1 MAHILLHNA
10 EELAPMLTIN
20 TNIASLNAQA
30 SLAQHQLRVGQ
41 SMERLSTGKR
51 INSAS
56 DDAAGISIVSRM
68 QAQVLG
74 TAQAIR
80 NTNDG
85 ISLAQTADGSMDTLV
100 NILQR
105 MRELTVQSMNGTYS
119 SNDTAS
125 IDSELSQLKDEFSR
139 ITNSTSWN
147 GATLLNGTGG
157 DGTGNFQFQV
167 GTNGT
172 DNDQIDLTIP
182 DLSTIFATDAAAPNP
197 PPPSPSPPTTTN
209 QDIKLS
215 VTGVDD
221 EYKVLV
227 DGTVV
232 AFPPIGNTPDATI
245 DLSPYVKST
254 GSTIEAIFSNNSGG
268 GGYSYNLI
276 VNGTSVASQTDSHPD
291 FRIGV
296 LKDMTYTTTPD
307 STPPSPTPTPAPAQ
321 PTSSNITLA
330 DIDTALDK
338 VVNAQSVI
346 GATVNR
352 LRFALDLASTTSTN
366 IQASKSQI
374 EDTDYGIETSAL
386 AQNQIIVQ
394 AATSMLAQANQSTK
408 DILTL
413 IQPNK

>member
-1 MAHILLHNA
+1 
-10 EELAPMLTIN
+10 MLTIN

-30 SLAQHQLRVGQ
+30 SLAQHQLRVSQ

-119 SNDTAS
+119 SSDTAS
-125 IDSELSQLKDEFSR
+125 VDTELNQLKDEFSR

-147 GATLLNGTGG
+147 GASLLNGTGG
-157 DGTGNFQFQV
+157 DGTGRFQFQV
-167 GTNGT
+167 SSNGTN
-172 DNDQIDLTIP
+172 NDQIDLTIP
-182 DLSTIFATDAAAPNP
+182 DLSSIFTSNAPAPNSPSP
-197 PPPSPSPPTTTN
+197 PPPPTTTN

-227 DGTVV
+227 DGNVV
-232 AFPPIGNTPDATI
+232 AFPPIGNTPDNI
-245 DLSPYVKST
+245 INLSPYVKST

-307 STPPSPTPTPAPAQ
+307 SIPPAPTPTPPI
-321 PTSSNITLA
+321 SSNITLA
-330 DIDTALDK
+330 DIDTAIDK
-338 VVNAQSVI
+338 VVNARSII

-352 LRFALDLASTTSTN
+352 LSFALDLATTASTN

-374 EDTDYGIETSAL
+374 EDTDYSMETSAL
-386 AQNQIIVQ
+386 SKNQIIVQ

-413 IQPNK
+413 IQSNK